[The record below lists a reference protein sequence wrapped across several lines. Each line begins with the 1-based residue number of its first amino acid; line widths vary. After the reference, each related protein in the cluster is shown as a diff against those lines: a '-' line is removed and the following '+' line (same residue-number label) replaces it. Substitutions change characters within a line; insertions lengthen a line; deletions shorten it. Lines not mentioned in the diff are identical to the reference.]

1 MDEFMR
7 ATTVAIAVIVV
18 VVGTVGWVALG
29 WAWGTG
35 NRGTAVRF
43 GSSLAGSCAIA
54 LMLASWTSTLTGA
67 EALIGVGVWLAAYLG
82 VAAGT
87 RVARS

>member
-1 MDEFMR
+1 MYEFAR
-7 ATTVAIAVIVV
+7 ATTVAITVIVV

-43 GSSLAGSCAIA
+43 GSSLAVSCAIA
-54 LMLASWTSTLTGA
+54 LILASWTSTLTGA
-67 EALIGVGVWLAAYLG
+67 EALIGVGFWIAAYLG
-82 VAAGT
+82 VATGARAT
-87 RVARS
+87 RS